1 MAASGEA
8 SCITAPTGIS
18 SREPGNWER
27 PARKPGEEAR
37 GRARRV
43 AGVQKSKVQKRWS
56 PGVSQS
62 QGVEPVVDKR
72 RGGGVWL
79 GVSVLEA
86 KMSQLW
92 SR

>member
-1 MAASGEA
+1 MHCRADRHVLSRTRKLGAA
-8 SCITAPTGIS
+8 
-18 SREPGNWER
+18 
-27 PARKPGEEAR
+27 GEEAR
-37 GRARRV
+37 GGSQGRARRV
-43 AGVQKSKVQKRWS
+43 AGVQKSKVQKSWL

-62 QGVEPVVDKR
+62 QGVEPAVDKR